1 MTLLE
6 ELKKIGKKYLT
17 ARAEFLE
24 DVNKLFDKHQSTEL
38 SGNDNIIGRIGE
50 FVAFQYLKEEGCDIV
65 KPKNLK
71 SNPAYDFICNTH
83 NHKISVKTITAENEK
98 GRTTR
103 VKKPWDI
110 FILVEIGSDQKVE
123 KIGILSSKQ
132 FANAL
137 KKNPR
142 RSMQPFASRT
152 MLNPKGLIGDNGHV
166 VPKVKCRNYL

>member
-6 ELKKIGKKYLT
+6 ELKKIGKKYLN

-24 DVNKLFDKHQSTEL
+24 DVNKLFNEHQSTEL

-50 FVAFQYLKEEGCDIV
+50 FVAFQYLKEQGCDIV

-71 SNPAYDFICNTH
+71 SNPVYDFVCNNH

-103 VKKPWDI
+103 VKKPWDV

-132 FANAL
+132 FKNAL
-137 KKNPR
+137 KENPR

-152 MLNPKGLIGDNGHV
+152 MLNPKGLIGEFGV
-166 VPKVKCRNYL
+166 IVPKIKCLNYL